1 MSSASIVLGKSR
13 HRCINLP
20 AAIEGQRP
28 ENKPAQ
34 GNALGWR
41 PALSQTL
48 KGRYNTRGTA
58 NHFLPPFQGF
68 HHWCS
73 KTQGVALGWLGLCL
87 RPTRAASR
95 TNKPPLLRQSARSVA
110 GIFALVLAGF
120 VHAADPAPVTGD
132 VESVEHVGQLI
143 RECTLPGE
151 TRRDDVVPRHANSI
165 QLSASRW
172 LVIYSTHGYR
182 GVDDEH
188 SIVYQVRRDAPDG
201 AVLKEGFLSQGRA
214 DWFPPDF
221 DKSLLK
227 PDETV
232 YKQHGHMV
240 AFGVPKG
247 TMFDGRPAPHANLF
261 VAKWRTSGRLLNRK
275 TDYLEHRTAGPN
287 DGRIGQ
293 GVEWMQ
299 FRLNDREDDIEILQP
314 VALLRQKGF
323 ETGARFCTGPVEWMN
338 QSFCPAV
345 PASRDCTEWADANH
359 FNGDRIAALK
369 YRFNPQTQRYEWI
382 EMGPLTG
389 DGKKKYHEASL
400 VHLSDGWLLAG
411 RSDGGILWSKSADPF
426 KSWSPLQFITDP
438 PINAPITVFR
448 CADNI
453 VRLFSGD
460 PKASP
465 THNGRDPLY
474 SWDIAPD
481 NFAASNRRELFSSA
495 IGKLNIRRESQA
507 KLDFC
512 ELFPLHGRTQLVV
525 WGVSTRAMNHPY
537 NGRPSIPLQNA
548 EEKKACGLY
557 YSRITYRTARPPLWQ
572 FAK

>member
-1 MSSASIVLGKSR
+1 MPSTSIVLGNSL
-13 HRCINLP
+13 HRRMNLSLFS
-20 AAIEGQRP
+20 
-28 ENKPAQ
+28 
-34 GNALGWR
+34 AL
-41 PALSQTL
+41 L
-48 KGRYNTRGTA
+48 
-58 NHFLPPFQGF
+58 
-68 HHWCS
+68 
-73 KTQGVALGWLGLCL
+73 
-87 RPTRAASR
+87 
-95 TNKPPLLRQSARSVA
+95 
-110 GIFALVLAGF
+110 LAGSA
-120 VHAADPAPVTGD
+120 HAAEPAPTGD
-132 VESVEHVGQLI
+132 IESIEHVGQLI

-151 TRRDDVVPRHANSI
+151 MRRDDVVPRHANAI
-165 QLSASRW
+165 QLSQSRW

-221 DKSLLK
+221 DKGRLK

-247 TMFDGRPAPHANLF
+247 ATMDGKPMPHANLF
-261 VAKWRTSGRLLNRK
+261 VAKWRVGGRLLNRR
-275 TDYLEHRTAGPN
+275 TNFLENRTAGPN

-299 FRLNDREDDIEILQP
+299 FRLNEREDDIEILQP
-314 VALLRQKGF
+314 AALLRQKGF
-323 ETGARFCTGPVEWMN
+323 ENGAAFCSGAVNWMN

-345 PASRDCTEWADANH
+345 PANGDRTEWADANH
-359 FNGDRIAALK
+359 FDGDRVAALK

-382 EMGPLTG
+382 EMGPLLG
-389 DGKKKYHEASL
+389 VPGKRFYEASL
-400 VHLSDGWLLAG
+400 VHLPGGWLVGG
-411 RSDGGILWSKSADPF
+411 RSAGAIGWARSTDPC
-426 KSWSPLQFITDP
+426 KTWSPLQFSSSP

-448 CADNI
+448 CADGV

-460 PKASP
+460 PQSSP
-465 THNGRDPLY
+465 ARNGRDPLY
-474 SWDIAPD
+474 CWDIHPD
-481 NFAASNRRELFSSA
+481 QDFAADNRRELFSSA
-495 IGKLNIRRESQA
+495 SGGLPIRRESQA

-512 ELFPLHGRTQLVV
+512 ELFPLQGRTQLVV

-537 NGRPSIPLQNA
+537 HGQPTIPLQNA
-548 EEKKACGLY
+548 EEKSACGLY
-557 YSRITYRTARPPLWQ
+557 YSRITYRTAPPPVWQ